1 MRRIL
6 YCSLAAFCILALSA
20 CSAVK
25 TGTDA
30 GLHELVAGRSYTLTV
45 KSDVPQLESK
55 TLHTMAV
62 EELGALLPIGADAP
76 VAGEVQVRFSAQRV
90 LSDPNV
96 QYGVTGAMDTMGG
109 LSNTAG
115 TTASA
120 PRSYLNGT
128 LLVAVRAESGKILW
142 HADYEHNGRFSLAAT
157 PEEVARLSFKR
168 VVDAL
173 RKQMEEAGI
182 APPKGGKP

>member
-6 YCSLAAFCILALSA
+6 SPSLAAVCITVLAA

-30 GLHELVAGRSYTLTV
+30 GLHQLVAGQSYTLTV

-55 TLHTMAV
+55 ALHTMAV
-62 EELGALLPIGADAP
+62 QELGAILPIGADAP
-76 VAGEVQVRFSAQRV
+76 VAGEVQVRFAVERV
-90 LSDPNV
+90 LADPNV
-96 QYGVTGAMDTMGG
+96 GYGVTGATNTMAG
-109 LSNTAG
+109 LNNTAA

-120 PRSYLNGT
+120 PRSYLNGS
-128 LLVAVRAESGKILW
+128 LYVAVRSETGKILW

-157 PEEVARLSFKR
+157 PEEVAKLSFKR

-182 APPKGGKP
+182 TPPRGGKP